1 MVMVPSVFV
10 AVLVI
15 ILGTYY
21 ALVVRPENE
30 QQRQLRK
37 RLKTAA
43 RTNIARAALV
53 KKIERLSS
61 VDFVEALLRHGSRVV
76 KPIQQIL
83 DQAGFRMTVGTFV
96 LATACA
102 AAIPVA
108 AGSIARISAPVS
120 TSASCHLPSASS
132 GMNSMNRTT

>member
-15 ILGTYY
+15 VLGTYY

-43 RTNIARAALV
+43 RTNIAQLFIQRDYWGATQKYYTFGLSGIEFPYT
-53 KKIERLSS
+53 KI
-61 VDFVEALLRHGSRVV
+61 A
-76 KPIQQIL
+76 K
-83 DQAGFRMTVGTFV
+83 
-96 LATACA
+96 ACA
-102 AAIPVA
+102 CIAI
-108 AGSIARISAPVS
+108 
-120 TSASCHLPSASS
+120 
-132 GMNSMNRTT
+132 